1 MRLLRQSLTRAI
13 DLALPPRCAGCGA
26 VTTEPHRFCANC
38 WSTLRFL
45 GPPWCARCHLP
56 FDYER
61 GSDVECGT
69 CLASPPRH
77 AGINAAVAYGDVSR
91 KLALQLKYGGHLALA
106 ETMARH
112 MVRRLPDN
120 ADLLV
125 PVPLHRWRLWR
136 RGFNQAALMARTIGR
151 MGTIPVDIDVLERHR
166 RTIVLR
172 ELSGRQRM
180 RAVAGAFRVAKDR
193 RRRVAGRNV
202 VLVDDIYTSGATA
215 NACVGTLL
223 GAGAATVSILCWAR
237 VLESEDD

>member
-1 MRLLRQSLTRAI
+1 
-13 DLALPPRCAGCGA
+13 
-26 VTTEPHRFCANC
+26 
-38 WSTLRFL
+38 
-45 GPPWCARCHLP
+45 
-56 FDYER
+56 
-61 GSDVECGT
+61 
-69 CLASPPRH
+69 
-77 AGINAAVAYGDVSR
+77 
-91 KLALQLKYGGHLALA
+91 
-106 ETMARH
+106 
-112 MVRRLPDN
+112 
-120 ADLLV
+120 
-125 PVPLHRWRLWR
+125 
-136 RGFNQAALMARTIGR
+136 MARTIGR